1 MMIIST
7 LVWFTMFY
15 PQAKMG
21 IGLSKEKKK
30 NTIINNGITRMH
42 TKMILSMNFGNVAES
57 CGILSLMLLKF

>member
-1 MMIIST
+1 
-7 LVWFTMFY
+7 MFY